1 MVQHASLHKIL
12 CHSKN
17 IIMTLPLSPGFFGE
31 EGAESCNKYYRQN
44 RRYHSRKCSRKSNL
58 LDVFNRALD
67 SSDPIVSSA
76 KLDVRMKR
84 IKHQVSEAVRDFLL
98 FKNYEQEADWDTPTE
113 ESNFMDLNE
122 GSLIDYFEDMDLDI

>member
-1 MVQHASLHKIL
+1 MVQHASFHKIL

-17 IIMTLPLSPGFFGE
+17 IIMALPLSPGFFSE

-84 IKHQVSEAVRDFLL
+84 IKHQVSEAVKNFLI
-98 FKNYEQEADWDTPTE
+98 FKKYEQEADWDTTTE
-113 ESNFMDLNE
+113 ESNFMDLKE
-122 GSLIDYFEDMDLDI
+122 GSLIDYFKDMDLDI

>member
-1 MVQHASLHKIL
+1 
-12 CHSKN
+12 
-17 IIMTLPLSPGFFGE
+17 MTLPLSPGFFGE

-44 RRYHSRKCSRKSNL
+44 RRYHSRMCFRKSNL

-84 IKHQVSEAVRDFLL
+84 IKHQVSEAVKNFLL
-98 FKNYEQEADWDTPTE
+98 FKNYEQEADWDTTTE

-122 GSLIDYFEDMDLDI
+122 GSLIDYLKTWT

>member
-1 MVQHASLHKIL
+1 
-12 CHSKN
+12 
-17 IIMTLPLSPGFFGE
+17 MTQPLSPGFFGE

-44 RRYHSRKCSRKSNL
+44 RRYRSRKCSRKSDL
-58 LDVFNRALD
+58 HDVFNRALD

-84 IKHQVSEAVRDFLL
+84 IKNQELDAVENFLL
-98 FKNYEQEADWDTPTE
+98 FKNYEQEADWDTTSG

-122 GSLIDYFEDMDLDI
+122 GSLIDYFEDLHSVFSSKFCIFINY